1 MALVTVK
8 NLSYTYPDPNGRGG
22 VLPVGETS
30 RSDSGGGVSAEEC
43 SSRIVSDK
51 DGVRSDNRHRALSD
65 IDLSIERGEFITLMG
80 ATGSGKSTLLRLF
93 KPELRQNGELQGTIE
108 YNGTDIDAMAPRES
122 ARMVGYVAQDP
133 EEQIV
138 TDKVWHELA
147 FTLENLG
154 TRQQDIARR
163 VAEIASYFGID
174 RWMERDTATLSGGEK
189 QLLNLAAV
197 MIADPELLL
206 LDEPTAQLDPIAAA
220 RFIETVYRLNR
231 ETGVTVLLCEHRC
244 EELFPIS
251 DRIVILDGGRLVYDD
266 TPRDVAR
273 MIGNDSRFTAFL
285 PTAARLFH
293 LVTRSAQTN
302 YAIPQS
308 PFGDSL
314 LAGSGSPSVAARR
327 LPNGE
332 HLYQR
337 EPEMPLSVRE
347 GQRFVGSLRI
357 KEVPSEHADAPLT
370 EEALTLKNIRFRYER
385 RGADIL
391 RDLDLTVYRGE
402 VFALLGANGAGKSTA
417 AAVAA
422 GLRKPYSGTVK
433 LFGRPL
439 KDYQNGSLYKGNL
452 SLLPQDAESVF
463 LCETVGKELKGCDAV
478 MQQLPFDLSP
488 LYVRHPYDISGGERQ
503 LVALCKSLAAK
514 PRFLIMDEPSK
525 GLDANR
531 KALLLKVI
539 RQLKQDGVTV
549 LLITHDVEFAALCA
563 DRCALFAQGRIAA
576 IDRTNRFMTD
586 NRFYTTAASR
596 VTRRFCDGA
605 YTVALAAKRFSS
617 DGGAV

>member
-22 VLPVGETS
+22 
-30 RSDSGGGVSAEEC
+30 AC
-43 SSRIVSDK
+43 SSRIVSDA
-51 DGVRSDNRHRALSD
+51 GSGRSDDRHRALSE
-65 IDLSIERGEFITLMG
+65 IDLAIERGEFITLMG

-93 KPELRQNGELQGTIE
+93 KPELRQNGVLEGTLT
-108 YNGTDIDAMAPRES
+108 YAVKTDEGDRDVALDEEIIHPRV
-122 ARMVGYVAQDP
+122 VGYVAQDP

-154 TRQQDIARR
+154 MRQQDIARR

-189 QLLNLAAV
+189 QLLNLATV

-206 LDEPTAQLDPIAAA
+206 LDEPTAQLDPIAAT

-244 EELFPIS
+244 EELFPLS
-251 DRIVILDGGRLVYDD
+251 DRIVILDGGRVMFDD
-266 TPRDVAR
+266 TPRKVAQ
-273 MIGNDSRFTAFL
+273 MIGKDDQYSAFL
-285 PTAARLFH
+285 PTAARLYH
-293 LVTRSAQTN
+293 ALDGR
-302 YAIPQS
+302 
-308 PFGDSL
+308 
-314 LAGSGSPSVAARR
+314 
-327 LPNGE
+327 GE
-332 HLYQR
+332 L
-337 EPEMPLSVRE
+337 PLSVRE
-347 GQRFVGSLRI
+347 GQRFVEHLTK
-357 KEVPSEHADAPLT
+357 KEPASDYAEPTVT

-391 RDLDLTVYRGE
+391 HDLDLTVYRGE

-422 GLRKPYSGTVK
+422 GLRKPYAGTVK
-433 LFGRPL
+433 LFGKSL
-439 KDYQNGSLYKGNL
+439 KDYKNGTLYKENL

-463 LCETVGKELKGCDAV
+463 LCETVGEELKDCDTV
-478 MQQLPFDLSP
+478 MQNLPFDLSP
-488 LYVRHPYDISGGERQ
+488 LYDRHPYDISGGERQ
-503 LVALCKSLAAK
+503 LVALCKALSTK
-514 PRFLIMDEPSK
+514 PRLLIMDEPSK

-531 KALLLKVI
+531 KALLLEVI
-539 RQLKQDGVTV
+539 RRLQHDGVTI

-576 IDRTNRFMTD
+576 VGRTDRFMTD

-596 VTRRFCDGA
+596 ITRRFVDGA
-605 YTVALAAKRFSS
+605 YTVALAAKRFST

>member
-8 NLSYTYPDPNGRGG
+8 NLSFTYPNTER
-22 VLPVGETS
+22 
-30 RSDSGGGVSAEEC
+30 
-43 SSRIVSDK
+43 K
-51 DGVRSDNRHRALSD
+51 ALSA
-65 IDLSIERGEFITLMG
+65 IDLSVDRGAFITMMG
-80 ATGSGKSTLLRLF
+80 ATGSGKSTFLRLL
-93 KPELRQNGELQGTIE
+93 KPELRQNGKLEGEILLSAEKATLSHRTGVS
-108 YNGTDIDAMAPRES
+108 GDSSLRKGSLGAVDITEAPSSRI
-122 ARMVGYVAQDP
+122 GYVAQDP

-154 TRQQDIARR
+154 MRRQDIARR
-163 VAEIASYFGID
+163 VAEIASYFGVD

-206 LDEPTAQLDPIAAA
+206 LDEPTAQLDPIAAT

-231 ETGVTVLLCEHRC
+231 ETGVTVILCEHRC

-251 DRIVILDGGRLVYDD
+251 DRIVILDGGRVVFDD
-266 TPRDVAR
+266 TPRRIAQ
-273 MIGNDSRFTAFL
+273 MIGRDSEYTAFL
-285 PTAARLFH
+285 PTAARLYH
-293 LVTRSAQTN
+293 LVTRSAQANDT
-302 YAIPQS
+302 IPQS
-308 PFGDSL
+308 PSGDSL

-337 EPEMPLSVRE
+337 EPIIPLSVRE
-347 GQRFVGSLRI
+347 GQRFVENLHINHTNPEYTEPAS
-357 KEVPSEHADAPLT
+357 S
-370 EEALTLKNIRFRYER
+370 EEALSLKNIRFRYEHK
-385 RGADIL
+385 GDDVL
-391 RDLDLTVYRGE
+391 RDLDLTVYKGE

-433 LFGRPL
+433 LFGKPL
-439 KDYQNGSLYKGNL
+439 KDYKNGSLYQENL

-463 LCETVGKELKGCDAV
+463 LHETVGEELKGCDTV
-478 MQQLPFDLSP
+478 MEGLPFDLKP
-488 LYVRHPYDISGGERQ
+488 LYDRHPYDISGGERQ
-503 LVALCKSLAAK
+503 LVALCKALSSK
-514 PRFLIMDEPSK
+514 PRLLIMDEPSK

-531 KALLLKVI
+531 KALLLEVI
-539 RQLKQDGVTV
+539 RRLQADGVTV

-563 DRCALFAQGRIAA
+563 DRCALFAQGGVAA
-576 IDRTNRFMTD
+576 VDRTDRFMTD

-596 VTRRFCDGA
+596 ITKRYADGA
-605 YTVALAAKRFSS
+605 YTVALAAERFTAE
-617 DGGAV
+617 GGAV

>member
-65 IDLSIERGEFITLMG
+65 IDLSIERGAFITLMG

-108 YNGTDIDAMAPRES
+108 YNGTDIAAMDPRES

-147 FTLENLG
+147 FTFENLG
-154 TRQQDIARR
+154 TRQRDIARR

-251 DRIVILDGGRLVYDD
+251 DRIILLDGGRLVYDD
-266 TPRDVAR
+266 KPRDVAR

-285 PTAARLFH
+285 PTAARLYH
-293 LVTRSAQTN
+293 ALDGR
-302 YAIPQS
+302 
-308 PFGDSL
+308 GD
-314 LAGSGSPSVAARR
+314 
-327 LPNGE
+327 
-332 HLYQR
+332 
-337 EPEMPLSVRE
+337 MPLAVRE
-347 GQRFVGSLRI
+347 GQRFVGSLQI
-357 KEVPSEHADAPLT
+357 KEAPSEHADAPLT

-439 KDYQNGSLYKGNL
+439 KDYQNGSLYKGNC

-463 LCETVGKELKGCDAV
+463 LCETVGEELKGCDEV

-488 LYVRHPYDISGGERQ
+488 LYGRHPYDISGGERQ
-503 LVALCKSLAAK
+503 LVALCKALAAK

-531 KALLLKVI
+531 KALLLEVI

-563 DRCALFAQGRIAA
+563 DRCALFAQGRVAA
-576 IDRTNRFMTD
+576 VDRTDRFMTD

-605 YTVALAAKRFSS
+605 YTVALAAERFSS

>member
-8 NLSYTYPDPNGRGG
+8 NLSCTYPDPNGRGG
-22 VLPVGETS
+22 
-30 RSDSGGGVSAEEC
+30 AC
-43 SSRIVSDK
+43 SSRIVSDA
-51 DGVRSDNRHRALSD
+51 GSVRSDDRHRALSD
-65 IDLSIERGEFITLMG
+65 INLSIERGEFITLMG

-93 KPELRQNGELQGTIE
+93 KPELRQNGALQGFIE
-108 YNGTDIDAMAPRES
+108 YNGAEIGAMDLRES
-122 ARMVGYVAQDP
+122 ARMVGYVAQNP

-154 TRQQDIARR
+154 MRRQDIARR

-189 QLLNLAAV
+189 QLLHLAAV

-206 LDEPTAQLDPIAAA
+206 LDEPTAQLDPIAAT
-220 RFIETVYRLNR
+220 RLIETVYRLNR

-251 DRIVILDGGRLVYDD
+251 DRIVILDGGRVVFDD
-266 TPRDVAR
+266 TPRRVAR
-273 MIGNDSRFTAFL
+273 MIGRDDQYTAFL
-285 PTAARLFH
+285 PASARLYH
-293 LVTRSAQTN
+293 ALDGR
-302 YAIPQS
+302 
-308 PFGDSL
+308 
-314 LAGSGSPSVAARR
+314 
-327 LPNGE
+327 GE
-332 HLYQR
+332 L
-337 EPEMPLSVRE
+337 PLSVRE
-347 GQRFVGSLRI
+347 GQRFVERLTK
-357 KEVPSEHADAPLT
+357 KEPASDYAEPTVT

-422 GLRKPYSGTVK
+422 GLRKPYAGTVK
-433 LFGRPL
+433 LFGKPL
-439 KDYQNGSLYKGNL
+439 KDYKNGTLYKENL

-463 LCETVGKELKGCDAV
+463 LCETVGEELKGCGEV
-478 MQQLPFDLSP
+478 IQNLPFDLSP
-488 LYVRHPYDISGGERQ
+488 LYDRHPYDISGGERQ
-503 LVALCKSLAAK
+503 LVALCKALSTQ
-514 PRFLIMDEPSK
+514 PRLLMMDEPSK

-531 KALLLKVI
+531 KALLLEVI
-539 RQLKQDGVTV
+539 RRLKKDGVTV

-563 DRCALFAQGRIAA
+563 DRCALFAQGRVAA
-576 IDRTNRFMTD
+576 VDRTDRFMTD

-596 VTRRFCDGA
+596 ITRRFVDGA
-605 YTVALAAKRFSS
+605 YTVALAAKRFST
-617 DGGAV
+617 DGGAI

>member
-1 MALVTVK
+1 M
-8 NLSYTYPDPNGRGG
+8 
-22 VLPVGETS
+22 LPVGETS

-108 YNGTDIDAMAPRES
+108 YNGTDIAAMDPRES

-154 TRQQDIARR
+154 TRQRDIARR

-251 DRIVILDGGRLVYDD
+251 DRIILLDGGRLVYDD

-285 PTAARLFH
+285 PTAARLYH
-293 LVTRSAQTN
+293 ALDGR
-302 YAIPQS
+302 
-308 PFGDSL
+308 G
-314 LAGSGSPSVAARR
+314 
-327 LPNGE
+327 
-332 HLYQR
+332 
-337 EPEMPLSVRE
+337 EMPLSVRE
-347 GQRFVGSLRI
+347 GQRFVGSLQI
-357 KEVPSEHADAPLT
+357 KEAPSEHADAPLT

-439 KDYQNGSLYKGNL
+439 KDYQNGTLYKGNC

-463 LCETVGKELKGCDAV
+463 LCETVGEELKGCDEV

-488 LYVRHPYDISGGERQ
+488 LYGRHPYDISGGERQ
-503 LVALCKSLAAK
+503 LVALCKALAAK

-531 KALLLKVI
+531 KALLLEVI
-539 RQLKQDGVTV
+539 RRLKQDDVTV

-576 IDRTNRFMTD
+576 VDRTDRFMTD

-605 YTVALAAKRFSS
+605 YTVALAAERFSS

>member
-8 NLSYTYPDPNGRGG
+8 NLSFTYPNT
-22 VLPVGETS
+22 EH
-30 RSDSGGGVSAEEC
+30 
-43 SSRIVSDK
+43 K
-51 DGVRSDNRHRALSD
+51 ALSD
-65 IDLSIERGEFITLMG
+65 IDLSVDRGAFITLMG
-80 ATGSGKSTLLRLF
+80 ATGSGKSTFLRLL
-93 KPELRQNGELQGTIE
+93 KPELRQNGKLEGLIE
-108 YNGTDIDAMAPRES
+108 YNGADIGAMDPRES
-122 ARMVGYVAQDP
+122 ARVVGYVAQDP

-154 TRQQDIARR
+154 LRRQDIARR

-206 LDEPTAQLDPIAAA
+206 LDEPTAQLDPIAAT

-231 ETGVTVLLCEHRC
+231 ETGVTVILCEHRC

-251 DRIVILDGGRLVYDD
+251 DRIVILDGGRVVFDD
-266 TPRDVAR
+266 TPRKVAQS
-273 MIGNDSRFTAFL
+273 IGRDSEYAAFL
-285 PTAARLFH
+285 PTAARLYH
-293 LVTRSAQTN
+293 AVGGR
-302 YAIPQS
+302 
-308 PFGDSL
+308 
-314 LAGSGSPSVAARR
+314 
-327 LPNGE
+327 GE
-332 HLYQR
+332 L
-337 EPEMPLSVRE
+337 PLSVRE
-347 GQRFVGSLRI
+347 GQRFVGDLHI
-357 KEVPSEHADAPLT
+357 KEKTTSERSDRNAT
-370 EEALTLKNIRFRYER
+370 QEALSLKNIRFRYER
-385 RGADIL
+385 KGDDIL
-391 RDLDLTVYRGE
+391 RDLDLTVYKGE

-433 LFGRPL
+433 LFGKPL
-439 KDYQNGSLYKGNL
+439 KDYKNGSLYQENL

-463 LCETVGKELKGCDAV
+463 LHETVGEELKGCDTV
-478 MQQLPFDLSP
+478 IEGLPFDLKP
-488 LYVRHPYDISGGERQ
+488 LYDRHPYDISGGERQ
-503 LVALCKSLAAK
+503 LVALCKALSSK
-514 PRFLIMDEPSK
+514 PRLLIMDEPSK

-539 RQLKQDGVTV
+539 RRLQTDGVSV

-576 IDRTNRFMTD
+576 VDRTDRFMTD

-596 VTRRFCDGA
+596 ITKPFVDDA
-605 YTVALAAKRFSS
+605 YTVELAAERFTAE
-617 DGGAV
+617 GGAV

>member
-22 VLPVGETS
+22 
-30 RSDSGGGVSAEEC
+30 AC
-43 SSRIVSDK
+43 SSRIVSDA
-51 DGVRSDNRHRALSD
+51 GSGRSDDRHRALSD
-65 IDLSIERGEFITLMG
+65 INLSIERGEFITLMG

-93 KPELRQNGELQGTIE
+93 KPELRQNGELEGTLT
-108 YNGTDIDAMAPRES
+108 YAVKTDEGDRDVALDEEIIHPRV
-122 ARMVGYVAQDP
+122 VGYVAQDP

-154 TRQQDIARR
+154 MRQQDIARR

-206 LDEPTAQLDPIAAA
+206 LDEPTAQLDPIAAT

-244 EELFPIS
+244 EELFPLS
-251 DRIVILDGGRLVYDD
+251 DRIVILDGGRVMFDD
-266 TPRDVAR
+266 TPRKVAQ
-273 MIGNDSRFTAFL
+273 MIGKDDQYSAFL
-285 PTAARLFH
+285 PTAARLYH
-293 LVTRSAQTN
+293 ALDGR
-302 YAIPQS
+302 
-308 PFGDSL
+308 
-314 LAGSGSPSVAARR
+314 
-327 LPNGE
+327 GE
-332 HLYQR
+332 L
-337 EPEMPLSVRE
+337 PLSVRE
-347 GQRFVGSLRI
+347 GQRFVEHLTK
-357 KEVPSEHADAPLT
+357 KEPASDYAEPTVT

-391 RDLDLTVYRGE
+391 HDLDLTVYRGE

-422 GLRKPYSGTVK
+422 GLRKPYAGTVK
-433 LFGRPL
+433 LFGKSL
-439 KDYQNGSLYKGNL
+439 KDYKNGTLYKENL

-463 LCETVGKELKGCDAV
+463 LCETVGEELKDCDTV
-478 MQQLPFDLSP
+478 MQNLPFDLSP
-488 LYVRHPYDISGGERQ
+488 LYDRHPYDISGGERQ
-503 LVALCKSLAAK
+503 LVALCKALSTK

-531 KALLLKVI
+531 KALLLEVI
-539 RQLKQDGVTV
+539 RRLKADGVII

-576 IDRTNRFMTD
+576 VDRTDRFMTD

-596 VTRRFCDGA
+596 ITRRFVDGA
-605 YTVALAAKRFSS
+605 YTVALAAKRFST